1 MPPSIVQEHLV
12 TPALLTD
19 MNNLKAMSHGNGK
32 HNRKRR
38 VMESTSKSN
47 DENNKSI
54 YQWRRNGNGSV
65 MESTSR
71 RGARKASSVFTGC
84 YHLSLASLAVAQRAR
99 AARPRKETRDH
110 CAVAAIFVNILLSL
124 YS

>member
-19 MNNLKAMSHGNGK
+19 MNNLKVMSHGNVK
-32 HNRKRR
+32 HN

-54 YQWRRNGNGSV
+54 YQWRGNGNGGV
-65 MESTSR
+65 MET
-71 RGARKASSVFTGC
+71 
-84 YHLSLASLAVAQRAR
+84 AV
-99 AARPRKETRDH
+99 
-110 CAVAAIFVNILLSL
+110 
-124 YS
+124 